1 MKSFKEQLGGD
12 NNAIRQSRV
21 NNFVN
26 VLLSN
31 SNMYLETG
39 ENSKQTYRQLQ
50 IELEGILDVAP
61 GTTMDLMS
69 RLSRINPA
77 ELMKSVNEKAAKML
91 KVATIIERRVALH
104 NAMFPEN
111 PVTGLTDEELD
122 FLKPLVRR
130 AAAVAAAPAAD
141 AAGDAASSGD
151 NNAVAGDNA
160 NAGDNAGGD
169 NN

>member
-50 IELEGILDVAP
+50 IELEGLLDVAP

-69 RLSRINPA
+69 KLSKVNPA
-77 ELMKSVNEKAAKML
+77 ELMQKVNEKAAKML
-91 KVATIIERRVALH
+91 KVANIIERRVALH

-111 PVTGLTDEELD
+111 PVKGLTDEELD

-130 AAAVAAAPAAD
+130 APSVDAPASD
-141 AAGDAASSGD
+141 ASAASD
-151 NNAVAGDNA
+151 ANNG
-160 NAGDNAGGD
+160 
-169 NN
+169 NNNNNN